1 MFNELNYLE
10 ELTGLR
16 AMQLATDFNEVE
28 ANEISLK
35 MQIDWDR
42 FLLSL

>member
-1 MFNELNYLE
+1 
-10 ELTGLR
+10 
-16 AMQLATDFNEVE
+16 MQLATDFNEVE

-42 FLLSL
+42 FLLSLQIIELSDDEEI